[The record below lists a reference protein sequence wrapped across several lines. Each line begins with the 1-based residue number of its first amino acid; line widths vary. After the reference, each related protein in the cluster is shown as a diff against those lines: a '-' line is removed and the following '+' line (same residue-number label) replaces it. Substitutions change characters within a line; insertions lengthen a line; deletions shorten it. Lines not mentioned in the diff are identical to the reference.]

1 MSTMEKRSFTLPAEQ
16 ASYIDAQVESGSYS
30 TASDVIKA
38 GIEALR
44 ERDAGI
50 EQWLRKEVLP
60 VIDATEADP
69 GRVISADQMKASFQE
84 HHWRR
89 IRNGDK

>member
-1 MSTMEKRSFTLPAEQ
+1 MPTMEKRSFTLPAEQ

-30 TASDVIKA
+30 TASDVVMA

-44 ERDAGI
+44 ERDMDI

-60 VIDATEADP
+60 VIEAMEADP
-69 GRVISADQMKASFQE
+69 GRAISGEQMKASLQE
-84 HHWRR
+84 HHGRR
-89 IRNGDK
+89 MRNGTK